1 MKLIKKHLKIGFLK
15 FDFIYLFK
23 KNFFFNQSKKKM
35 KVSLISQDE
44 SIFALGGNEKIEIRD
59 SNDGKPVFTF
69 ENPEIIVLFL

>member
-1 MKLIKKHLKIGFLK
+1 
-15 FDFIYLFK
+15 
-23 KNFFFNQSKKKM
+23 M

-69 ENPEIIVLFL
+69 ENPEIIVFFL